1 MEVAIK
7 QRAYQN
13 ISLAMCAMSAHPE
26 DSHSEAKAMEW

>member
-1 MEVAIK
+1 MEVALK

-13 ISLAMCAMSAHPE
+13 ISLAMCASACPE